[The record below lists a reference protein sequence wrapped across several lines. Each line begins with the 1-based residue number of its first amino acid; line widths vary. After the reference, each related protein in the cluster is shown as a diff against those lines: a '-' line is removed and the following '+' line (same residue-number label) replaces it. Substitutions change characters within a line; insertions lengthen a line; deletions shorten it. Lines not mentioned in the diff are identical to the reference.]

1 MYFILLAADA
11 QEMVPGLITLESDVA
26 DPDPVI
32 LVGYGSCSK
41 NDSDSGI
48 REDGMDS
55 KHPDKKSISNL
66 EL

>member
-1 MYFILLAADA
+1 MYSILLAADA

-48 REDGMDS
+48 RKDRIDS
-55 KHPDKKSISNL
+55 KHTKNPSQI
-66 EL
+66 